1 MSDIDVYQ
9 QNLRPFRSLENLV
22 EISFKK
28 CVFLHF
34 VNNKC
39 IIFYFLGK
47 DHYHKKNENILQVG
61 IILFFHFSFVW

>member
-39 IIFYFLGK
+39 II
-47 DHYHKKNENILQVG
+47 
-61 IILFFHFSFVW
+61 LFFWEKTITIRKMRIFYKWA